1 MWLVRVAGPPPG
13 CGWSHVPHSR
23 IKFPGQVP
31 VCTGCSAQGVQGVH
45 IVYRVFIL
53 QGCTTCRGFPSLSTG
68 VQHCLG
74 CTCHCTALYCTV
86 LYGVVTRPGYD
97 HCSMNG
103 PRYAACSLQHCS
115 TLTVSLSAAVVTPWA
130 SAAAWRCPS
139 PAPPCC
145 WARGRGRGRGRPPP
159 PPSAAA
165 GGSTQTLQHGEHVN
179 MIYDIWCH

>member
-115 TLTVSLSAAVVTPWA
+115 TAARSLCLSVCSCGHALGILSSVAMPQSRSTLLLGPGAGAGAPSSATFCSCRW
-130 SAAAWRCPS
+130 
-139 PAPPCC
+139 
-145 WARGRGRGRGRPPP
+145 
-159 PPSAAA
+159 
-165 GGSTQTLQHGEHVN
+165 
-179 MIYDIWCH
+179 